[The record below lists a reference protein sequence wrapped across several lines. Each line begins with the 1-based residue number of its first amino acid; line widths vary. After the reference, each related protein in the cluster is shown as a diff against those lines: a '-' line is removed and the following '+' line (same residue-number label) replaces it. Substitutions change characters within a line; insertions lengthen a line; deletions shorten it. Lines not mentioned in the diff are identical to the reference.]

1 MTKKQNKKQNEQKTQ
16 NEKKTFLEYTKAGED
31 IKSALNKT
39 KVLRRIFL
47 NQNYIQSELA
57 PAFNTLAN
65 KYGYSKKAYDMN
77 ASYPLKADLRKIA
90 TIRPFEDKKRDSLS
104 PRMACGLLIAYFNR
118 ESNDSF
124 NRVFPCGLFLENGV
138 LTDLLTGGYITAKA
152 GEEEKQVFTFNF
164 QKIGGLFTDKS
175 TLALENKLAE
185 ADII

>member
-1 MTKKQNKKQNEQKTQ
+1 MTKQTKQTKQTKKE
-16 NEKKTFLEYTKAGED
+16 NEKKTFLEYTKAGES
-31 IKSALNKT
+31 IKTALNKT
-39 KVLRRIFL
+39 RILRRIFL

-65 KYGYSKKAYDMN
+65 KYGYSKKVYDMM

-124 NRVFPCGLFLENGV
+124 NRVFPCGLFLENGI
-138 LTDLLTGGYITAKA
+138 LTDLMTGGFITAKA
-152 GEEEKQVFTFNF
+152 GEEEKQTFAFNF
-164 QKIGGLFTDKS
+164 QKIGGLFKDKG